1 MPKPS
6 SYSNKT
12 VVIIGGGPAG
22 LMAAEV
28 ISQAGVKVSVYD
40 AMPSVGR
47 KLLMAG
53 KGGLNITHSDAY
65 DKFLSRYGFRTAYI
79 KPMLDRFGAD
89 ALREWVHQLGIT
101 TFIGS
106 SGRIFPAEMKAAPLL
121 RAWLHRLRHSGVTFH
136 VRHQWLG
143 WSQTNPQALRF
154 ISPHGEKEIVADAV
168 VMALGGGSWPQ
179 LGSTGAWVK
188 LLAER
193 GIQVNSLVPTN
204 CGFDVVWSD
213 HFRER
218 FAGQPLKSVLATF
231 NDFCQQGDCVITA
244 TGIEG
249 SLIYALSAT
258 LRDEIAI
265 KGAATLSLD
274 LMPGKSLASMM
285 ERFSQPRGKQSM
297 ANHLRKRLG
306 IAGVKAALL
315 REVFSAEDFND
326 PVKLCSAI
334 KALPIKL
341 VATRPIEE
349 AISTA
354 GGVSFDAVDEHLM
367 LQNLPGVFCAG
378 EMLDWEAPTGGYLLT
393 ACFASGKTA
402 GEGVLE
408 WLANPGKTSC

>member
-6 SYSNKT
+6 RFSNKS
-12 VVIIGGGPAG
+12 VAVIGGGPAG

-47 KLLMAG
+47 KFLMAG

-65 DKFLSRYGFRTAYI
+65 DKFLSRYGSRTAYI

-89 ALREWVHQLGIT
+89 ALREWVHQLGIA

-143 WSQTNPQALRF
+143 WSQTNPQVLRF
-154 ISPHGEKEIVADAV
+154 MSPHGEKEIVADAV
-168 VMALGGGSWPQ
+168 VLALGGGSWPQ
-179 LGSTGAWVK
+179 LGSTGAWVSS
-188 LLAER
+188 LLER
-193 GIQVNSLVPTN
+193 GVKVVPLMPAN
-204 CGFDVVWSD
+204 CGFDVAWSG

-218 FAGQPLKSVLATF
+218 FAGQPLKSVIASF
-231 NDFCQQGDCVITA
+231 NDFRQQGDCVITA

-249 SLIYALSAT
+249 GLIYALSAP
-258 LRDEIAI
+258 LRDEVANN
-265 KGAATLSLD
+265 GAATLTLD
-274 LMPGKSLASMM
+274 LMPGKSLASMIAK
-285 ERFSQPRGKQSM
+285 FSQPRGKQSM

-306 IAGVKAALL
+306 IEGVKAALL
-315 REVFSAEDFND
+315 REVLSAEDFDD
-326 PVKLCSAI
+326 PSKLCSAI

-349 AISTA
+349 AISSA
-354 GGVSFDAVDEHLM
+354 GGVSFDAIDGHLM
-367 LQNLPGVFCAG
+367 LRHLPGVFCAG

-402 GEGVLE
+402 GEGALE
-408 WLANPGKTSC
+408 WLANPGNT